1 MNSLM
6 VAIAVTALAW
16 VLVFAIVQSLNKEF
30 GTTILISETTYAAI
44 KDDFECR
51 LVPEVPLRGKAK
63 ELRFY
68 EVLSVK
74 ADAVAAV

>member
-1 MNSLM
+1 M
-6 VAIAVTALAW
+6 VAIAV
-16 VLVFAIVQSLNKEF
+16 
-30 GTTILISETTYAAI
+30 
-44 KDDFECR
+44 
-51 LVPEVPLRGKAK
+51 PEGQLRGKAK

>member
-16 VLVFAIVQSLNKEF
+16 ALVFAIVQSLNKEF

-51 LVPEVPLRGKAK
+51 LMPQAQLRGKAK
-63 ELRFY
+63 QLRFY
-68 EVLSVK
+68 EVVSMK
-74 ADAVAAV
+74 TDTVAAV